1 METIHVK
8 LNLLKIY
15 GFLFIAIW
23 AQPKKMKDTIW
34 SGLLK
39 TKKNRKNERKERALL
54 KSEQKFDKSRKAKKI
69 EKSATR

>member
-15 GFLFIAIW
+15 GFLFIAVW
-23 AQPKKMKDTIW
+23 AQPKKLKDTIW

-39 TKKNRKNERKERALL
+39 TKKRKNERMERALL